1 MTSKTLLDS
10 PKIYT
15 IESNFISL
23 FDRTFKKGIEGQT
36 GPKLKKSVKS
46 AFSSK
51 TFEKQVDSIL
61 DSLIL
66 YTVKYTDSLLSKV
79 ITAST
84 SPQNPKVKVF
94 ASEEVLPLTEEAV
107 RQSVELS
114 ELVAESIIRTLKDE
128 GIYQEN
134 PRILAKRM
142 LDLWGGE
149 KYRAERF
156 CRTFS
161 ADVATATTLSR
172 YQQQGIEECQFYARI
187 DSRTSP
193 QCRMMHGTIFK
204 VGSPEVQQYKC
215 PLHMHCRSVI
225 LPVTSFTEVDDSL
238 RFENRNFEK
247 PLNQDL
253 KPLKEGFDSELVKGT
268 FKSID
273 KFNEKYRINKF
284 ILDEDIEKR
293 LSKLGVEIKT

>member
-1 MTSKTLLDS
+1 M
-10 PKIYT
+10 
-15 IESNFISL
+15 
-23 FDRTFKKGIEGQT
+23 
-36 GPKLKKSVKS
+36 
-46 AFSSK
+46 
-51 TFEKQVDSIL
+51 
-61 DSLIL
+61 
-66 YTVKYTDSLLSKV
+66 
-79 ITAST
+79 
-84 SPQNPKVKVF
+84 
-94 ASEEVLPLTEEAV
+94 PLTEEAV

-134 PRILAKRM
+134 PRILAKKM

-172 YQQQGIEECQFYARI
+172 YKQQGIEECQFYARI

-193 QCRMMHGTIFK
+193 QCRMLHGTIFK
-204 VGSPEVQQYKC
+204 VGSAEAGKYHP
-215 PLHMHCRSVI
+215 PAHPHCRSTLI
-225 LPVTSFTEVDDSL
+225 PVTSFTEVDDSL

-247 PLNQDL
+247 PLNQDF

-268 FKSID
+268 FKNID
-273 KFNEKYRINKF
+273 KFNEKYRIDKF

-293 LSKLGVEIKT
+293 LSKLGVGIKT